1 METVFE
7 TPTYELVKAMEQIK
21 QLEEKIN
28 RLEHEVKEKDN
39 TISAIEKNM
48 ERLYVENWT
57 VKDKD
62 GKEGT
67 FSGNVYWIKG
77 GGIVFYKNST
87 IFEGDWDS
95 TGEITDGELRETY
108 GDYVIAKW
116 EAGEEIELD
125 DEDDD
130 DEESDYESECSEEEK
145 QEQSVC
151 DMPIESK

>member
-1 METVFE
+1 M
-7 TPTYELVKAMEQIK
+7 
-21 QLEEKIN
+21 
-28 RLEHEVKEKDN
+28 
-39 TISAIEKNM
+39 
-48 ERLYVENWT
+48 
-57 VKDKD
+57 
-62 GKEGT
+62 
-67 FSGNVYWIKG
+67 
-77 GGIVFYKNST
+77 VFYKNST

-125 DEDDD
+125 DD